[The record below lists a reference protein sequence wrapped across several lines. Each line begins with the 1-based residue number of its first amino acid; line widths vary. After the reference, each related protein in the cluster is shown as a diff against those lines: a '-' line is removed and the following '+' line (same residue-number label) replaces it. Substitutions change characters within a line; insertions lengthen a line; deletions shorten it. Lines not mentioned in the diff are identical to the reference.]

1 MSSTAHLSGRIHEA
15 IRRANR
21 VLLVAHKKPDGDT
34 LGASSSV
41 LNWLLREGK
50 DVRMFCADLPAPC
63 FRYIDN
69 VHHYTTAPSV
79 FDLPYD
85 VVVVFDS
92 GDLSYCGVAEHI
104 PRLPAGY
111 TLINIDHHITNV
123 RFGHINLVLTD
134 ASSTAEII
142 HGFFEDNNIL
152 IDPQMATSLLTGL
165 ITDTGNFSNAA
176 TNPKAV
182 DAASKLLGLG
192 ARLNDIQKYIL
203 NDKTI
208 PALRVWGLLLSRLR
222 YNATYDVVST
232 YLLEKDT
239 VDIPG
244 DVIEGAANFLNSV
257 AGSTDTIMVIREIP
271 GGLIKGSLRS
281 VVRDVSKVAKLMGG
295 GGHKKAAGF
304 TVKGKIEETVNG
316 PKII

>member
-1 MSSTAHLSGRIHEA
+1 MSTTAHVSGRIHET

-21 VLLVAHKKPDGDT
+21 VLLIAHKKPDGDT

-50 DVRMFCADLPAPC
+50 DVRIFCADLPAPN

-69 VHHYTTAPSV
+69 VHHYTTDPNI

-85 VVVVFDS
+85 AVIVFDS
-92 GDLSYCGVAEHI
+92 GDLAYCGVADHI

-111 TLINIDHHITNV
+111 TLINIDHHVTNV
-123 RFGHINLVLTD
+123 RFGHINLVNTD
-134 ASSTAEII
+134 ASSTAEIV
-142 HGFFEDNNIL
+142 HGFFEDNNIF
-152 IDPQMATSLLTGL
+152 IDPPMATSLLTGL
-165 ITDTGNFSNAA
+165 ITDTLNFSNAA
-176 TNPKAV
+176 TNPRAV
-182 DAASKLLGLG
+182 DAASKLLGYG
-192 ARLNDIQKYIL
+192 ARLNDIQKFIL

-208 PALRVWGLLLSRLR
+208 PALRIWGLLLSRLR
-222 YNATYDVVST
+222 YNATYDVVNT

-239 VDIPG
+239 TGIPG
-244 DVIEGAANFLNSV
+244 EVIEGAANFLNAV
-257 AGSTDTIMVIREIP
+257 TGNTDTIMVIREIP
-271 GGLIKGSLRS
+271 GGMIKGSLRS
-281 VVRDVSKVAKLMGG
+281 VRRDISKVAKLLGG

-304 TVKGKIEETVNG
+304 TIKGKIEETANG